1 MAKRI
6 TKIVLTG
13 GPAAGKTT
21 LVSRVLKE
29 FKQEDGWRV
38 ITIPETATELIS
50 GFGIKPF
57 DNCMSMLQFQDFVV
71 GDQIHKE
78 KLALD
83 AAQLVPEDNIL
94 ILYDRALMDDKAYVS
109 DEEFAQVIARFDGRT
124 EERVLANYDMVLHL
138 ITCAKGAEFAYDL
151 GNNARTESI
160 EFARE
165 MDDRTL
171 RAWSAHPNL
180 RIIDN
185 DANFNNKIERALR
198 EIYRAVGEVEPM
210 AQKRKY
216 LIAMPDMAA
225 FSHKYRAAAIDM
237 TQTYLALTNPNI
249 ERRVRMQKSGA
260 ETLYFYTEKHRME
273 NGEKWDTERP
283 ISQKQYEK
291 YLLERDTALARAQDK
306 VSFRLRRPPLR
317 DRRVPLQRRKGR
329 AVPVWGRQRRA
340 ARGNHRAPRSD
351 GGRGLQKPQVGSF
364 AKAVKIFWGFRTS
377 AKKHTRPV
385 WSQKKSCPQGQ
396 LFSNLCSLFGDEGE
410 QSDLT
415 GALDGLGQLTLMH
428 RAGTGG
434 SAGQDLRTLGDE
446 AAQLGGVLIVDILAL
461 VNAELAHL
469 FALAVRAAGA
479 RGSVFAFH
487 SHG

>member
-124 EERVLANYDMVLHL
+124 EKRVLANYDMVLHL

-198 EIYRAVGEVEPM
+198 EIYLKGFEIAVKDAQPMSIMTSYNLINGVHAANCYDTCTKAARDEWGFAGAIMTDWTTTNVQIQGECTAAGCMRAGNDMVMPGLPEDHENIKKELADGTLTM
-210 AQKRKY
+210 AELKRCIYNTVNIVLQSNMYEGAVSY
-216 LIAMPDMAA
+216 LDQ
-225 FSHKYRAAAIDM
+225 FDDLD
-237 TQTYLALTNPNI
+237 TYL
-249 ERRVRMQKSGA
+249 V
-260 ETLYFYTEKHRME
+260 
-273 NGEKWDTERP
+273 
-283 ISQKQYEK
+283 
-291 YLLERDTALARAQDK
+291 
-306 VSFRLRRPPLR
+306 
-317 DRRVPLQRRKGR
+317 
-329 AVPVWGRQRRA
+329 
-340 ARGNHRAPRSD
+340 
-351 GGRGLQKPQVGSF
+351 
-364 AKAVKIFWGFRTS
+364 VK
-377 AKKHTRPV
+377 
-385 WSQKKSCPQGQ
+385 
-396 LFSNLCSLFGDEGE
+396 
-410 QSDLT
+410 
-415 GALDGLGQLTLMH
+415 
-428 RAGTGG
+428 
-434 SAGQDLRTLGDE
+434 
-446 AAQLGGVLIVDILAL
+446 
-461 VNAELAHL
+461 
-469 FALAVRAAGA
+469 
-479 RGSVFAFH
+479 
-487 SHG
+487 

>member
-216 LIAMPDMAA
+216 LIAM
-225 FSHKYRAAAIDM
+225 
-237 TQTYLALTNPNI
+237 
-249 ERRVRMQKSGA
+249 
-260 ETLYFYTEKHRME
+260 
-273 NGEKWDTERP
+273 
-283 ISQKQYEK
+283 
-291 YLLERDTALARAQDK
+291 RDTALSPVRKTKYRFVFA
-306 VSFRLRRPPLR
+306 
-317 DRRVPLQRRKGR
+317 DRRCEIDVYPFSAEK
-329 AVPVWGRQRRA
+329 AVLFQYGQSSA
-340 ARGNHRAPRSD
+340 ALPEEITVLREVTGDADYKNRNLAA
-351 GGRGLQKPQVGSF
+351 LQK
-364 AKAVKIFWGFRTS
+364 
-377 AKKHTRPV
+377 
-385 WSQKKSCPQGQ
+385 
-396 LFSNLCSLFGDEGE
+396 L
-410 QSDLT
+410 
-415 GALDGLGQLTLMH
+415 
-428 RAGTGG
+428 
-434 SAGQDLRTLGDE
+434 
-446 AAQLGGVLIVDILAL
+446 
-461 VNAELAHL
+461 
-469 FALAVRAAGA
+469 
-479 RGSVFAFH
+479 
-487 SHG
+487 

>member
-94 ILYDRALMDDKAYVS
+94 ILYDRA
-109 DEEFAQVIARFDGRT
+109 
-124 EERVLANYDMVLHL
+124 
-138 ITCAKGAEFAYDL
+138 
-151 GNNARTESI
+151 
-160 EFARE
+160 
-165 MDDRTL
+165 L

-291 YLLERDTALARAQDK
+291 YLLERDTALSPVRKTKYRFVFA
-306 VSFRLRRPPLR
+306 
-317 DRRVPLQRRKGR
+317 DRRCEIDVYPFSAEKAVLFQYGQSSAALPEEITVLREVTEDADYKNRKL
-329 AVPVWGRQRRA
+329 A
-340 ARGNHRAPRSD
+340 A
-351 GGRGLQKPQVGSF
+351 LQK
-364 AKAVKIFWGFRTS
+364 
-377 AKKHTRPV
+377 
-385 WSQKKSCPQGQ
+385 
-396 LFSNLCSLFGDEGE
+396 L
-410 QSDLT
+410 
-415 GALDGLGQLTLMH
+415 
-428 RAGTGG
+428 
-434 SAGQDLRTLGDE
+434 
-446 AAQLGGVLIVDILAL
+446 
-461 VNAELAHL
+461 
-469 FALAVRAAGA
+469 
-479 RGSVFAFH
+479 
-487 SHG
+487 

>member
-71 GDQIHKE
+71 ADQIHKE

-198 EIYRAVGEVEPM
+198 EIYRA
-210 AQKRKY
+210 
-216 LIAMPDMAA
+216 
-225 FSHKYRAAAIDM
+225 AAIDM

-291 YLLERDTALARAQDK
+291 YLLERDTALSPVRKTKYRFVFA
-306 VSFRLRRPPLR
+306 
-317 DRRVPLQRRKGR
+317 DRRCEIDVYPFSAEKAVLFQYGQSSAALPEEITVLREVTGDADYKNRKL
-329 AVPVWGRQRRA
+329 A
-340 ARGNHRAPRSD
+340 A
-351 GGRGLQKPQVGSF
+351 LQK
-364 AKAVKIFWGFRTS
+364 
-377 AKKHTRPV
+377 
-385 WSQKKSCPQGQ
+385 
-396 LFSNLCSLFGDEGE
+396 L
-410 QSDLT
+410 
-415 GALDGLGQLTLMH
+415 
-428 RAGTGG
+428 
-434 SAGQDLRTLGDE
+434 
-446 AAQLGGVLIVDILAL
+446 
-461 VNAELAHL
+461 
-469 FALAVRAAGA
+469 
-479 RGSVFAFH
+479 
-487 SHG
+487 

>member
-185 DANFNNKIERALR
+185 DANFNNKIGSRW
-198 EIYRAVGEVEPM
+198 
-210 AQKRKY
+210 RKS
-216 LIAMPDMAA
+216 ASTSSPCPTWAR
-225 FSHKYRAAAIDM
+225 SHKN
-237 TQTYLALTNPNI
+237 T
-249 ERRVRMQKSGA
+249 
-260 ETLYFYTEKHRME
+260 
-273 NGEKWDTERP
+273 
-283 ISQKQYEK
+283 
-291 YLLERDTALARAQDK
+291 
-306 VSFRLRRPPLR
+306 
-317 DRRVPLQRRKGR
+317 
-329 AVPVWGRQRRA
+329 
-340 ARGNHRAPRSD
+340 APRPS
-351 GGRGLQKPQVGSF
+351 
-364 AKAVKIFWGFRTS
+364 T
-377 AKKHTRPV
+377 
-385 WSQKKSCPQGQ
+385 
-396 LFSNLCSLFGDEGE
+396 
-410 QSDLT
+410 
-415 GALDGLGQLTLMH
+415 
-428 RAGTGG
+428 
-434 SAGQDLRTLGDE
+434 
-446 AAQLGGVLIVDILAL
+446 
-461 VNAELAHL
+461 
-469 FALAVRAAGA
+469 
-479 RGSVFAFH
+479 
-487 SHG
+487 